1 MKSKKSISI
10 KEIAKLSGVSV
21 ATVSRVLNNNGR
33 FSEETRKKVMD
44 IVNKFNYQTNMVA
57 KSLRTSKSNII
68 GVIVPDIT
76 NEFFAGLVLAI
87 ESYCFP
93 KGYSVFV
100 CNTNEDETK
109 ENAYFTD
116 LASKGVDGLIYI
128 SGKSDKISKDS
139 DFYNTPIVCIDRKP
153 NISNDVICITSDNYK
168 GGLMAT
174 ETLIQ
179 KGCKNILILRDYRRL
194 SSGNMRYLGYK
205 HALEKHDIKFK
216 EELIID
222 VKVSFDS
229 AKNAVIDLIKKGIK
243 FDSIFACTD
252 WLAMGAIAA
261 LKENNINIP
270 DEIKIIGFDNI
281 SIAKYSHPK
290 ISTIEQNKNEMGKT
304 AAKVLLDII
313 EDRTKKIDDLVLPV
327 NLILRETT

>member
-10 KEIAKLSGVSV
+10 KEIARLSGVSV
-21 ATVSRVLNNNGR
+21 ATVSRVINSNGR

-100 CNTNEDETK
+100 CNTNEDDMK
-109 ENAYFTD
+109 ESAYFTD

-128 SGKSDKISKDS
+128 SGKSDKISKES
-139 DFYNTPIVCIDRKP
+139 DFSNTPIVCIDRKP
-153 NISNDVICITSDNYK
+153 DIGRDVVHITSDNYK
-168 GGLMAT
+168 GGIIAT
-174 ETLIQ
+174 ETLIE
-179 KGCKNILILRDYRRL
+179 KGCRDILILKDYRGL
-194 SSGNMRYLGYK
+194 STVNMRYLGYK
-205 HALEKHDIKFK
+205 YTLKKHNIQLR
-216 EELIID
+216 EELIAD
-222 VKVSFDS
+222 VKVNFES
-229 AKNAVIDLIKKGIK
+229 ARNVVRDLIKKGIK
-243 FDSIFACTD
+243 FDGIFACTD

-270 DEIKIIGFDNI
+270 EGVKVIGFDNI
-281 SIAKYSHPK
+281 SISQYSHPS
-290 ISTIEQNKNEMGKT
+290 ISTIEQDINELGKT
-304 AAKVLLDII
+304 AARVLLNII
-313 EDRTKKIDDLVLPV
+313 EHGTKEEDVILPV
-327 NLILRETT
+327 KLIVRETI